1 MRDLSGRLVL
11 LTGGSRGIGPEI
23 AAAFIAAGARV
34 VLVARAAGELA
45 ATAAR
50 LGPSAAT
57 HPADLLVPA
66 VREGLVA
73 AVEAAHGPVDVLVN
87 NAGIEEMMRF
97 EDSSLDSISRTL
109 QLNVEAALTLTRQ
122 AVPGM
127 LARGHG
133 HVVQMASVA
142 GLAATPYG
150 AVYAASKS
158 ALIAA
163 TNSLRLEY
171 RGRGVGFSA
180 VCPGFVVGAGMHE
193 VHRATVGEAPAALG
207 STTPA
212 AVAAATLRAVREDR
226 GVVIVN
232 STPLRPAI
240 ALFWMAP
247 GLGEA
252 IGRRLAGRYMEALAR
267 ARGPQG

>member
-1 MRDLSGRLVL
+1 MKGLSGRLVL
-11 LTGGSRGIGPEI
+11 LTGGSRGIGPTI
-23 AAAFIAAGARV
+23 AAAFVQAGARV
-34 VLVARAAGELA
+34 VLVARDAHELA

-50 LGPSAAT
+50 LGPSAHA
-57 HPADLLVPA
+57 HPADLLIPA
-66 VREGLVA
+66 QRDGLIA
-73 AVEAAHGPVDVLVN
+73 AVEEAHGPVDILIN

-97 EDSSLDSISRTL
+97 EDSPLDSITRTL
-109 QLNVEAALTLTRQ
+109 QLNVEAALVLTRQ
-122 AVPGM
+122 VVPGM
-127 LARGHG
+127 LARGRG

-171 RGRGVGFSA
+171 AGRGVGFSA

-193 VHRATVGEAPAALG
+193 VHRAEVGEAPAALG

-212 AVAAATLRAVREDR
+212 AVAAATLRAIEQDT

-240 ALFWMAP
+240 ALFWVAP
-247 GLGEA
+247 RLGEA
-252 IGRRLAGRYMEALAR
+252 IGRRLAGGYMEALAR
-267 ARGPQG
+267 ARAPRR